1 MRTSWAALTIALG
14 LVLAGCASTS
24 TTNSQ
29 LQTDPDD
36 PLEGW
41 NRQVFDMNQRF
52 DEAIMKPTA
61 EAYIA
66 VVPEPARKGVH
77 NFLTNLNSP
86 VVFANDLL
94 QGEVGL
100 AGETVGRFG
109 LNTTIGLGGLVD
121 VATPAGIPGHS
132 SDFGQTLGVWGVG
145 EDPYLVLPLLGPSNP
160 RDLAGYVA
168 DQAMSPLNYV
178 GIRDYTYW
186 SIGAGAVNIVDER
199 AQNMDTLNQLE
210 QTSLD
215 PYASMR
221 SLYRQ
226 YRRSHIRHG
235 KSSVKDLP
243 SM

>member
-1 MRTSWAALTIALG
+1 MRKIWAALTMALG
-14 LVLAGCASTS
+14 LVLAGCTS
-24 TTNSQ
+24 TYTGNQQ

-36 PLEGW
+36 PLENW
-41 NRQVFDMNQRF
+41 NRQVFDMNQKF
-52 DEAIMKPTA
+52 DQAIMKPAA
-61 EAYIA
+61 EAYIV
-66 VVPEPARKGVH
+66 VVPDPARQGVH
-77 NFLTNLNSP
+77 NFLSNLNSP
-86 VVFANDLL
+86 VIFANDLL

-109 LNTTIGLGGLVD
+109 LNTTVGLAGLVD
-121 VATPAGIPGHS
+121 VATPAGMPAHS

-145 EDPYLVLPLLGPSNP
+145 DDPYLVLPLLGPSNP
-160 RDLAGYVA
+160 RDLGGYIA
-168 DQAMSPLNYV
+168 DQAMDPLGYV

-186 SIGAGAVNIVDER
+186 AMGRGAVNIVDER

-210 QTSLD
+210 QTSVD

>member
-1 MRTSWAALTIALG
+1 MRKSWAALTMALG
-14 LVLAGCASTS
+14 VVLSGCASTS

-29 LQTDPDD
+29 VQTDPGD
-36 PLEGW
+36 PLENW

-66 VVPEPARKGVH
+66 VVPEPARQGVH
-77 NFLTNLNSP
+77 NFLSNLNSP
-86 VVFANDLL
+86 IVFANDLL
-94 QGEVGL
+94 QGEVGM
-100 AGETVGRFG
+100 ASETVGRFG
-109 LNTTIGLGGLVD
+109 LNSTIGLGGLVD
-121 VATPAGIPGHS
+121 VATPAGIPGHD

-145 EDPYLVLPLLGPSNP
+145 DDPYLVLPLLGPSNP

-168 DQAMSPLNYV
+168 DQAMDPLNYV

-186 SIGAGAVNIVDER
+186 AMGRGAVNIIDER

-210 QTSLD
+210 QTSVD